1 MEVMRNDSKVKK
13 TLQDYLARAFK
24 MKNLNLL
31 KHFYEIKVSQYYK
44 GIVLSKK
51 KYIVDLLRK
60 KTSILAFQLVDT
72 PIKETLKLYIE
83 SNKYWLTKKDTENL

>member
-51 KYIVDLLRK
+51 NIVDHLRK

>member
-1 MEVMRNDSKVKK
+1 MRNDSKVKK

-51 KYIVDLLRK
+51 NIVDHLRK